1 MRETGRQSSRMP
13 CLLPRIICDIQ
24 CSLLSLSLSL
34 LSPLEWGLM
43 DLLAAKGCSKSLDT
57 IGRDR
62 HLQCMGGVP
71 AQCGLLAVHGTVGFG
86 LQVINLIP

>member
-1 MRETGRQSSRMP
+1 
-13 CLLPRIICDIQ
+13 
-24 CSLLSLSLSL
+24 
-34 LSPLEWGLM
+34 M